1 MVLLAFAESSIQLFP
16 DATILLHIAMILL
29 MIYVLNRTFFRPIN
43 AVLESREKQKGGRG
57 GEAAEILDDV
67 AKKQKEYEAA
77 MLAARNESYEL
88 IDKERSAAVDGYQK
102 TVADAKAEAAKR
114 LADEKESIRNQ
125 VHEAKVAIALEANK
139 TADKIAANILNVE
152 YVAHIFRVFLI
163 SYRSHCAVDWR
174 RCLVFVSRVL
184 GPLSQL
190 PGFRALE
197 VHQSRDLRLPNRLS
211 CPETLD

>member
-29 MIYVLNRTFFRPIN
+29 MIYVLNRTFFRPVN

-88 IDKERSAAVDGYQK
+88 IDKERSAAVDSFQK
-102 TVADAKAEAAKR
+102 TVADAKAQAAKR

-125 VHEAKVAIALEANK
+125 VHEAKVTIALEANK
-139 TADKIAANILNVE
+139 TADKIAANILN
-152 YVAHIFRVFLI
+152 
-163 SYRSHCAVDWR
+163 
-174 RCLVFVSRVL
+174 
-184 GPLSQL
+184 G
-190 PGFRALE
+190 
-197 VHQSRDLRLPNRLS
+197 
-211 CPETLD
+211 

>member
-67 AKKQKEYEAA
+67 ARKQKEYEAS

-88 IDKERSAAVDGYQK
+88 IDRERSAAVDSYQK
-102 TVADAKAEAAKR
+102 AVADAKAEAGKR

-139 TADKIAANILNVE
+139 IADKIAANILN
-152 YVAHIFRVFLI
+152 
-163 SYRSHCAVDWR
+163 
-174 RCLVFVSRVL
+174 
-184 GPLSQL
+184 G
-190 PGFRALE
+190 
-197 VHQSRDLRLPNRLS
+197 
-211 CPETLD
+211 